1 MADETKKVSQR
12 GFYTRPAAAGTED
25 CPQCFYTPSA
35 QALEKD
41 KEQQAS
47 EAGDCPQCYYTSEA
61 TKADERAQRA
71 EAADCPQCFY
81 TPSGE
86 SK

>member
-12 GFYTRPAAAGTED
+12 GFYARPAAAGTED

-47 EAGDCPQCYYTSEA
+47 EA
-61 TKADERAQRA
+61 
-71 EAADCPQCFY
+71 ADCPQCFY

>member
-1 MADETKKVSQR
+1 MADETKKVSQQ
-12 GFYTRPAAAGTED
+12 GFYARPAAADTED

-35 QALEKD
+35 QALEED
-41 KEQQAS
+41 KERQAS
-47 EAGDCPQCYYTSEA
+47 EAEDCPQCFYTNEA
-61 TKADERAQRA
+61 TKADEGAQRVNA
-71 EAADCPQCFY
+71 DDCPQCFY

>member
-1 MADETKKVSQR
+1 MADETKKISQR
-12 GFYTRPAAAGTED
+12 GFYARPAAAGTED

>member
-1 MADETKKVSQR
+1 MADETKTVSHQ
-12 GFYTRPAAAGTED
+12 GFYARPAAADTED

-35 QALEKD
+35 QVLEED
-41 KEQQAS
+41 KERQAS
-47 EAGDCPQCYYTSEA
+47 EAEDCPQCFYTNEA
-61 TKADERAQRA
+61 TKADESAQRVD
-71 EAADCPQCFY
+71 AADCPQCFY

>member
-12 GFYTRPAAAGTED
+12 GFYARPAAAGTED

-35 QALEKD
+35 QVLEKD

>member
-12 GFYTRPAAAGTED
+12 GFYARPAAAGTED

>member
-12 GFYTRPAAAGTED
+12 GFYARPAAAGTED

-47 EAGDCPQCYYTSEA
+47 EAGDCPQCYDTSEA

>member
-12 GFYTRPAAAGTED
+12 GFYARPAAAGTED

-61 TKADERAQRA
+61 TKSDERAQRA

>member
-12 GFYTRPAAAGTED
+12 GFYARPAAAGTED

-41 KEQQAS
+41 KEQQSS